1 MQQLGLS
8 PNPPKTTSRIRE
20 LLWPDVSDAVAAET
34 AARNGMYA
42 GFFIAG
48 MTALFAV
55 LGLVPKV
62 SLIDSVLFAVLGVGI
77 RRMWRI
83 AAVAAPSLYLIE
95 QVYGFTHGR
104 ATFNAIL
111 PIIIT
116 AVFISSARAAF
127 SSHKLGMDG
136 AQIPGASQEKIRLQG

>member
-1 MQQLGLS
+1 MGGDVFRLMGHMQQLGLS
-8 PNPPKTTSRIRE
+8 PNSPKTTSRIRE

-42 GFFIAG
+42 SFFIAG
-48 MTALFAV
+48 MTALFAA

-62 SLIDSVLFAVLGVGI
+62 SLIDSLTFAVLGGGI
-77 RRMWRI
+77 RRIWRI
-83 AAVAAPSLYLIE
+83 AAVAAPLLYLIE

-104 ATFNAIL
+104 ATFNVIL
-111 PIIIT
+111 PIIVA

-127 SSHKLGMDG
+127 SSPNP
-136 AQIPGASQEKIRLQG
+136 A